1 MRAYSLL
8 DKFLIE
14 ADEALRTIYGAS
26 PTPQR
31 PNPALK
37 MPEGDHALP
46 AEARRLAG
54 RLLRVDHAGE
64 VAAQGLYRGQALTAR
79 DANTRERM
87 QHSAVE
93 ENDHLAWCD
102 DRLAELGSHRS
113 RLGPFWYLGSY
124 VLGAVA
130 GLAGDRWS
138 LGFVNETEQQVVEHI
153 DDHLQRLPTGDIK
166 SRAVLVQM
174 KIDEAHHA
182 AVAQSAGGQIL
193 PRPIRRLM
201 RLAAKFMTR
210 TAYWF

>member
-1 MRAYSLL
+1 MRTYSLL
-8 DKFLIE
+8 DKFFIE
-14 ADEALRTIYGAS
+14 ADKALRTVYGAP

-37 MPEGDHALP
+37 VPEGNHDLP

-79 DANTRERM
+79 NTNTRERM
-87 QHSAVE
+87 QHSADE
-93 ENDHLAWCD
+93 ENDHLAWCS
-102 DRLAELGSHRS
+102 DRLVELGSHRS

-138 LGFVNETEQQVVEHI
+138 LGFVNEAEQQVVQHI
-153 DDHLQRLPTGDIK
+153 DDHLKRLPAGDIK
-166 SRAVLVQM
+166 SRAVLAQM
-174 KIDEAHHA
+174 KIDEAQHA
-182 AVAQSAGGQIL
+182 AVAQSAGGQLL
-193 PRPIRRLM
+193 PQPIRRLM
-201 RLAAKFMTR
+201 RLTAKFMTR
-210 TAYWF
+210 TAYWI